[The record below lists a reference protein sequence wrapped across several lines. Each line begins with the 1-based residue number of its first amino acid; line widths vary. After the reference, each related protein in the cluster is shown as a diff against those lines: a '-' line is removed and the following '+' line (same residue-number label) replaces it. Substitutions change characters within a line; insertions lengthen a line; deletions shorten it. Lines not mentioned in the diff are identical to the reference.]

1 MQRNYTTITILR
13 ENGNRSYKIK
23 KFPVF
28 IGSLNGKNIIP
39 LSGDG
44 VDGRHGSFSLQKN
57 NLCYEDTSKYG
68 TKFLGKIY
76 KNEKIVLT
84 HGTNELHIGRF
95 RVVIENNYSIDKS
108 LEEKKRKGNKKYL
121 MTLLIVSSFASL
133 LLLLGFIYFTFL
145 DKSPIIVLNDFDLSP
160 DTLTYY
166 KDITFSGVSIEGDN
180 KADFNEVS
188 GQLVFEKEGIKPDT
202 IKFENF
208 KTFQNHKIVL
218 PPGLAKSD
226 SNDGIINVKLQL
238 ISDDYEFKPS
248 IIVKPFIISN
258 RFQSQTE
265 DGITLNTYI
274 KGYFF
279 TFDIADPNSL
289 ISSYKVDFGDRQNPF
304 QSSELAP
311 PGRSYSIEGNYDF
324 VVVVTLKDKGKIEFR
339 RKVIVD

>member
-13 ENGNRSYKIK
+13 ENGNKSYKIK

-28 IGSLNGKNIIP
+28 IGSLNEKNIIP
-39 LSGDG
+39 LSGDC

-57 NLCYEDTSKYG
+57 NLCYEDMSKYG

-95 RVVIENNYSIDKS
+95 RVVIENNYSIDRS

-121 MTLLIVSSFASL
+121 ITLLIVSSFATL
-133 LLLLGFIYFTFL
+133 LLILGFIYFIFL
-145 DKSPIIVLNDFDLSP
+145 NNNPIIVLNDFYLSS

-166 KDITFSGVSIEGDN
+166 KDISLSSVSIEGN
-180 KADFNEVS
+180 KEADFNEVS
-188 GQLVFEKEGIKPDT
+188 GQLVFEKEGIILDS

-208 KTFQNHKIVL
+208 RTFQNHKIVL

-226 SNDGIINVKLQL
+226 SNDGIINVKLKL

-248 IIVKPFIISN
+248 TIVKPFIISN
-258 RFQSQTE
+258 RFQSQVK
-265 DGITLNTYI
+265 DGVTLNTYI

-279 TFDIADPNSL
+279 TFDITDPNSS
-289 ISSYKVDFGDRQNPF
+289 ISYYMVDFGDRQNPF
-304 QSSELAP
+304 QSSELVP
-311 PGRSYSIEGNYDF
+311 PGRSYSSEGNYNF
-324 VVVVTLKDKGKIEFR
+324 VVVVTLKDKKKIEFS